1 MYTNKKGHPT
11 FKSCIKLQIVHPS
24 PKMAIQFKR
33 ASNPFYIYNLM
44 YPTRRPSSY
53 QTMHQTAKRASDY

>member
-24 PKMAIQFKR
+24 PKTAIQFKR

-44 YPTRRPSSY
+44 YPTRRPSKGAHCLSY
-53 QTMHQTAKRASDY
+53 TYLHV